1 MCLHKPEFHTFSA
14 DESKKDKKVTSE
26 ELLMPNRQLEL
37 ITGTS
42 KPGFQSPIIL
52 MGLFANQQQIKK

>member
-1 MCLHKPEFHTFSA
+1 MFSA